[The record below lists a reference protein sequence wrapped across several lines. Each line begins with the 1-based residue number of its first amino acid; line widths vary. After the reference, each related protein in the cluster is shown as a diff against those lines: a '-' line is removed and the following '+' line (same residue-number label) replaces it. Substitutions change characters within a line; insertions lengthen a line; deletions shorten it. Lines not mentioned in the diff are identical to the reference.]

1 MQLTVLDP
9 LNADQAFPPLNK
21 ALKHPNGLLAVGGCL
36 SNNRLINAYRHGV
49 FPWYNPDEPILWW
62 SPDPRLV
69 LFPDQLVVSR
79 SLHKLLKKKLFTITY
94 DQAFSR
100 VIEACAKPRKEESGT
115 WISHEIN
122 QAYNSLHWQ
131 GVAHSAEVWLDGE
144 LVGGLY
150 GLALGRVFFGE
161 SMFYTKP
168 DASKVAF
175 VTLVEHLKS
184 WNYQL
189 IDCQVHTSHLARFG
203 AQEIDRAHFAKLLD
217 EYCDSPASQAAWQ
230 FE

>member
-1 MQLTVLDP
+1 MI
-9 LNADQAFPPLNK
+9 
-21 ALKHPNGLLAVGGCL
+21 HPNGLLAVGGCL

-79 SLHKLLKKKLFTITY
+79 SLHKLLKKNLFTITC

-100 VIEACAKPRKEESGT
+100 VIEACAKPRKDEAGT

-122 QAYNSLHWQ
+122 QAYNSLHRQ
-131 GVAHSAEVWLDGE
+131 GVAHSAEAWIDGE

-184 WNYQL
+184 WNYKMV
-189 IDCQVHTSHLARFG
+189 DCQVHTSHLARFG
-203 AQEIDRAHFAKLLD
+203 AQEIDRSQFAKLLD
-217 EYCDSPASQAAWQ
+217 EYCDSPASQSAWQ

>member
-1 MQLTVLDP
+1 MKLTVLDP

-21 ALKHPNGLLAVGGCL
+21 ALIHPNGLLAVGGCL

-49 FPWYNPDEPILWW
+49 FPWYNQGEPILWW

-79 SLHKLLKKKLFTITY
+79 SLHKLLKKKLFTITC

-100 VIEACAKPRKEESGT
+100 VIEACAKPRKEEAGT
-115 WISHEIN
+115 WISQEIN
-122 QAYNSLHWQ
+122 QAYNSLHRQ
-131 GVAHSAEVWLDGE
+131 GVAHSAETWLDGE

-184 WNYQL
+184 WNYKMV
-189 IDCQVHTSHLARFG
+189 DCQVHTSHLARFG
-203 AQEIDRAHFAKLLD
+203 AKEIDRSGFAKLLD
-217 EYCDSPASQAAWQ
+217 EYCDSPASQLSWQ

>member
-21 ALKHPNGLLAVGGCL
+21 ALIHPNGLLAVGGCL

-79 SLHKLLKKKLFTITY
+79 SLHKLLKKKLFTITC

-100 VIEACAKPRKEESGT
+100 VIEACAKPRKEEAGT
-115 WISHEIN
+115 WISQEIN
-122 QAYNSLHWQ
+122 QAYNSLHRQ
-131 GVAHSAEVWLDGE
+131 GIAHSAEAWIDGE

-184 WNYQL
+184 WNYKMV
-189 IDCQVHTSHLARFG
+189 DCQVHTSHLARFG
-203 AQEIDRAHFAKLLD
+203 AQEIDRSQFAKLLD
-217 EYCDSPASQAAWQ
+217 EYCDSPASQSAWQ

>member
-131 GVAHSAEVWLDGE
+131 GVAHSAEAWLDGE

-150 GLALGRVFFGE
+150 GLYLGGVFCGE
-161 SMFYTKP
+161 SMFSTKS
-168 DASKVAF
+168 DASKAS
-175 VTLVEHLKS
+175 LVGLCEKVKS
-184 WNYQL
+184 L
-189 IDCQVHTSHLARFG
+189 GGDFIDCQLPTDHLQSLGASVIPREKFLVMLENALENCTTS
-203 AQEIDRAHFAKLLD
+203 
-217 EYCDSPASQAAWQ
+217 PW
-230 FE
+230 